1 MFLFLLNLEPL
12 GTRGFHNVLFMEEAE
27 RKGTRQKLYTALY
40 MNQFHTLNIV
50 ANVTHSHSWDL
61 EMWGVWFKP
70 PQAKCFFWSSR
81 FSLTELSASAP
92 ARFLSFPRVSQH
104 RMDEGGWWMQFVLLH
119 TEICE
124 LFFFF
129 LSYSS
134 FIQSPCSCV
143 CFCLSLWMRMHE
155 ERISHKQCK
164 LLCLRK
170 SHSCVHLDPAVSLYS
185 CFSLEQLSG
194 QWQNQLSFPWSGVKR
209 VGIWADVHFCAS
221 SCLIFEWNVQKAE
234 IRGLEILQLVKL
246 NCGAGPFSEMSFQ
259 DLWKMWELCY
269 ISVLKWLHIK
279 QSNHHYQ
286 SSLPPSKI

>member
-12 GTRGFHNVLFMEEAE
+12 GTRGFHVLFMGEVE
-27 RKGTRQKLYTALY
+27 RKGARQKLYTAIY

-50 ANVTHSHSWDL
+50 ANVTHSHSGDL

-81 FSLTELSASAP
+81 FSLTE
-92 ARFLSFPRVSQH
+92 RVSQH

-129 LSYSS
+129 PFLFILYSKPM
-134 FIQSPCSCV
+134 QLCV
-143 CFCLSLWMRMHE
+143 CFCLSLWMRIHE

-164 LLCLRK
+164 LLCLKK
-170 SHSCVHLDPAVSLYS
+170 SRSCVHLDPAVSLHS

-221 SCLIFEWNVQKAE
+221 SCLISGWNVQKAE
-234 IRGLEILQLVKL
+234 IRGLEILKLVKL
-246 NCGAGPFSEMSFQ
+246 NCGAWPFSEMSSQ
-259 DLWKMWELCY
+259 DLWKMWELRY